1 MARLLLVDDQS
12 KDLITAL
19 NVAESLGIKDIVT
32 KNSIRAAKTH
42 LENGLKGEAPLPTAI
57 VLDLDL
63 GMESGFELL
72 RFWHSTPQLTAIPL
86 MIWSVVEEQREL
98 CSLFKV
104 TSFVSKW
111 QGIPAFREALSQLVS

>member
-19 NVAESLGIKDIVT
+19 NVAESLGIKDIIT
-32 KNSIRAAKTH
+32 KNSIRLAKAF
-42 LENGLKGEAPLPTAI
+42 LENGLKGEVPLPNAI

-72 RFWHSTPQLTAIPL
+72 RFWHSTPQLAAIPM

-111 QGIPAFREALSQLVS
+111 QGIPAFREALRQLVC

>member
-19 NVAESLGIKDIVT
+19 NVAESLGLKDIIT
-32 KNSIRAAKTH
+32 KNSIRLAKAF
-42 LENGLKGEAPLPTAI
+42 LENGLKGEVPLPNAI

-72 RFWHSTPQLTAIPL
+72 RFWHSTPQLAAIPM

-111 QGIPAFREALSQLVS
+111 QGIPAFREALRQLVC

>member
-32 KNSIRAAKTH
+32 KNSIRLAKTF
-42 LENGLKGEAPLPTAI
+42 LENGLKGEVPLPNAI

-72 RFWHSTPQLTAIPL
+72 RFWHSTPQLAAIPM

-98 CSLFKV
+98 CTLFKV

-111 QGIPAFREALSQLVS
+111 QGIPTFREALRQLVS